1 MKYDECRNCRD
12 TVTWYSI
19 VSNLI
24 LVVIKGVLGVISG
37 CQALVA
43 DAFHSSADVM
53 ASTVTLAS
61 LKISERPA
69 DDDHHYGHGKVQFI
83 SSSIVGLI
91 LITGAIFI
99 LIDAIKTIVT
109 GDYDAPNRIAIL
121 GAAISVI
128 SNELMF
134 RYQSCVGK
142 QNNSPAIMANAWDNR
157 SDAFSSIA
165 VMIGVAFATFGFPV
179 ADPLAA
185 LGVSVLVIRIGIELN
200 LEAIDG
206 LMDAS
211 PEMEEL
217 EDIYKIVKDV
227 SSVHGINYMRARTMG
242 DNLHVELNVE
252 VAEALKVYE
261 GDLIVDLL
269 KRRIFQEVKHI
280 GELQI
285 FLTPLRTESR

>member
-1 MKYDECRNCRD
+1 MKYDQCRNCREQ
-12 TVTWYSI
+12 VTWYSI
-19 VSNLI
+19 ISNI
-24 LVVIKGVLGVISG
+24 FLVIIKGVLGTISG

-53 ASTVTLAS
+53 ASAVTMAS
-61 LKISERPA
+61 LKISAQPA
-69 DDDHHYGHGKVQFI
+69 DEDHHYGHGKVQFI

-99 LIDAIKTIVT
+99 LIDAIKAIVT

-121 GAAISVI
+121 GAAISVA
-128 SNELMF
+128 SNELMY

-142 QNNSPAIMANAWDNR
+142 ENNSPAIMANAWDNR
-157 SDAFSSIA
+157 SDAYSSIA
-165 VMIGVAFATFGFPV
+165 VMVGVAFATFGFPI
-179 ADPLAA
+179 ADPIAA
-185 LGVSVLVIRIGIELN
+185 LGVSILVIRIGVELN
-200 LEAIDG
+200 LEAVDG

-242 DNLHVELNVE
+242 DKLHVELNVE
-252 VAEALKVYE
+252 VAKELKVYE
-261 GDLIVDLL
+261 GDLIVDLMR
-269 KRRIFQEVKHI
+269 RRILQEMKHI
-280 GELQI
+280 GELQV
-285 FLTPLRTESR
+285 FLTPVESQSV